1 MRLGMNE
8 LLVVLLIVV
17 IVFGPTQ
24 IPKLTRMMGKGVKQ
38 FKEGLNEGEDEPEKP
53 EKDAAHD
60 AENSQ

>member
-38 FKEGLNEGEDEPEKP
+38 FKEGLDEADRET
-53 EKDAAHD
+53 EKDAGD
-60 AENSQ
+60 RQ

>member
-38 FKEGLNEGEDEPEKP
+38 FKEGLDEADRET
-53 EKDAAHD
+53 EKDAGD
-60 AENSQ
+60 SQ

>member
-38 FKEGLNEGEDEPEKP
+38 FREGLNEEDNEA

>member
-1 MRLGMNE
+1 MRLGLNE

-38 FKEGLNEGEDEPEKP
+38 FKEGLNEAESEPDT
-53 EKDAAHD
+53 KDAAHD